1 MGLIEETYLRHC
13 LKHTVSCDLPGRL
26 RLTFPKYK
34 LLPKEALP
42 YLHYVKDVM
51 TMLPGVKDTEIN
63 PRIGSMLVLYDTE
76 ATTPKEIQRWM
87 STVVDTGLELVRE
100 IDWQTAA
107 VDERVI
113 EQKARERLAE
123 RLKQR

>member
-1 MGLIEETYLRHC
+1 MGLIEDAYLRHC

-51 TMLPGVKDTEIN
+51 TMLPGVKDTAIN

-87 STVVDTGLELVRE
+87 STVVDTGLEFVQE
-100 IDWQTAA
+100 IDWQKAA
-107 VDERVI
+107 IDERAI

>member
-1 MGLIEETYLRHC
+1 MGLIEDAYLRHC

-51 TMLPGVKDTEIN
+51 TMLPGVKDTVIN

-87 STVVDTGLELVRE
+87 STVVDMGLELVRE

-107 VDERVI
+107 VDERAI
-113 EQKARERLAE
+113 EQRARERLAE

>member
-1 MGLIEETYLRHC
+1 MGLIEDAYLRHC

-51 TMLPGVKDTEIN
+51 TMLPGVKDTVTN

-87 STVVDTGLELVRE
+87 STVVDMGLELVRE

-107 VDERVI
+107 IDEQAI

>member
-1 MGLIEETYLRHC
+1 MGLIEDAYLRHC

-26 RLTFPKYK
+26 RLTFSKYK

-51 TMLPGVKDTEIN
+51 TMLPGVKDTVIN

-87 STVVDTGLELVRE
+87 STVVDTGIELVRE
-100 IDWQTAA
+100 IDRQRAA
-107 VDERVI
+107 IDERAI

>member
-1 MGLIEETYLRHC
+1 MGLIEDAYLRHC

-34 LLPKEALP
+34 LLPTEALP

-51 TMLPGVKDTEIN
+51 TMLPGVKDTVIN

-87 STVVDTGLELVRE
+87 SAVVDTGIELVRE

-107 VDERVI
+107 IDEQAI
-113 EQKARERLAE
+113 EQKARERLVE

>member
-1 MGLIEETYLRHC
+1 MGLIEDAYLRHC

-26 RLTFPKYK
+26 RLAFPKYK

-42 YLHYVKDVM
+42 YLHYVKDVL
-51 TMLPGVKDTEIN
+51 TMLPGVKDTVIN

-87 STVVDTGLELVRE
+87 STVVDTGIELVRE

-107 VDERVI
+107 IDEQAI

>member
-1 MGLIEETYLRHC
+1 MGLIEDAYLRHC

-51 TMLPGVKDTEIN
+51 TMLPGVKDTVIN

-76 ATTPKEIQRWM
+76 ETTPKEIQRWM
-87 STVVDTGLELVRE
+87 SAVVDTGLELVRE

-107 VDERVI
+107 VDERAM

>member
-1 MGLIEETYLRHC
+1 MGLIEDAYLRHC

-51 TMLPGVKDTEIN
+51 TMLPGVKDTVIN
-63 PRIGSMLVLYDTE
+63 PRIGSMLDV
-76 ATTPKEIQRWM
+76 TTPKEIQRWM
-87 STVVDTGLELVRE
+87 SAVVDTGLEFVRE

-107 VDERVI
+107 IDERAI

>member
-1 MGLIEETYLRHC
+1 MGLIEDAYLRHC

-26 RLTFPKYK
+26 RLAFPKYK

-51 TMLPGVKDTEIN
+51 TMLPGVKDTVIN

-87 STVVDTGLELVRE
+87 STVVDTGIELVRE

-107 VDERVI
+107 VDERAI
-113 EQKARERLAE
+113 EQKARERLDE

>member
-1 MGLIEETYLRHC
+1 MGLIEDAYLRHC

-26 RLTFPKYK
+26 RLAFPKYK

-51 TMLPGVKDTEIN
+51 TMLPGVKDTVTN

-87 STVVDTGLELVRE
+87 STVVDMGLELVRE

-107 VDERVI
+107 VDERAI
-113 EQKARERLAE
+113 EQRARERLAE

>member
-1 MGLIEETYLRHC
+1 MGLIEDAYLRHC

-26 RLTFPKYK
+26 RLAFPKYK

-51 TMLPGVKDTEIN
+51 TMLPGVKDTMIN

-107 VDERVI
+107 IDEQAI